1 MNALVNTA
9 ALQRLPLDNDPWL
22 ERLLDELYLGVSD
35 HGGFNPFLALLQQQ
49 FRCQTATLSIRETRK
64 GQVIGGWYQDM
75 PEADVQWYI
84 SHLAWRDP
92 LFHLADRQSGFCSAF
107 INHQQTLRD
116 PLIGQWCAQAGL
128 VDGACAIAYRDDHH
142 SVALTLGRGAQ
153 QGHFSAS
160 ELQLLDQLLPHL
172 RRAISLQQLAHQRQ
186 QTPAYL
192 AEALHAMTVPLLV
205 MSPGLQLQFANQAA
219 RQWLQSSPLVIA
231 SEPASNNL
239 ALQFSDHRH
248 NANLYAELHKL
259 QRKPTQ
265 PATSLAFS
273 DAAQPMTLTLTP
285 LRKPLEDD
293 SPVPSTQGVLP
304 GVLIRV
310 HAWEQHDMPQPRHI
324 SELFGLSQTEGLICS
339 YLCRGDSAD
348 MIASAL
354 NREISTVRSHIKS
367 MLRKTDTRRQ
377 AELVARVLSTTLK
390 HSLTH

>member
-1 MNALVNTA
+1 MNALVNAA
-9 ALQRLPLDNDPWL
+9 ALQRLPLDNDPRL

-64 GQVIGGWYQDM
+64 SQVIGGWYQDM

-92 LFHLADRQSGFCSAF
+92 LFHLANRQSGFCSAF
-107 INHQQTLRD
+107 INHQQTLQD
-116 PLIGQWCAQAGL
+116 PLISQWCAQAGL
-128 VDGACAIAYRDDHH
+128 VDGACAIAYRDDQYC
-142 SVALTLGRGAQ
+142 VALTLGRGAQ
-153 QGHFSAS
+153 HGHFSAS
-160 ELQLLDQLLPHL
+160 ELQQLDQLLPHL

-219 RQWLQSSPLVIA
+219 RQWLQSSPLVNA
-231 SEPASNNL
+231 SEPSSTNL
-239 ALQFSDHRH
+239 TLQFSDHRH

-259 QRKPTQ
+259 QRKPSQ
-265 PATSLAFS
+265 PATSLAFR
-273 DAAQPMTLTLTP
+273 DAAQPLTLTLTS
-285 LRKPLEDD
+285 LIN
-293 SPVPSTQGVLP
+293 PVAENRPTLSTP
-304 GVLIRV
+304 GVLISV
-310 HAWEQHDMPQPRHI
+310 HDWQQHDMPQPRHI

-348 MIASAL
+348 MIASTL

-377 AELVARVLSTTLK
+377 TELVARVLSTTLK
-390 HSLTH
+390 HSLYL

>member
-1 MNALVNTA
+1 MNALVNAA

-35 HGGFNPFLALLQQQ
+35 HRGFNPFLALLQQQ

-75 PEADVQWYI
+75 PEADLQWYI

-92 LFHLADRQSGFCSAF
+92 LLHLADRQSGFCSAF

-142 SVALTLGRGAQ
+142 SVALTLGRGVQ

-192 AEALHAMTVPLLV
+192 AEALHSMTVPLLV

-231 SEPASNNL
+231 SEPASNSL
-239 ALQFSDHRH
+239 ALQFSDHCH

-265 PATSLAFS
+265 PATSLTFS
-273 DAAQPMTLTLTP
+273 DAAQPMTLTLKP

-293 SPVPSTQGVLP
+293 SPMPATPGVLP
-304 GVLIRV
+304 EVLIRV
-310 HAWEQHDMPQPRHI
+310 HTWQQHDMPQPQHI